1 MLVLLPMITLRS
13 RCNEACTSHGNHACH
28 APGGLRELR
37 RRTDPALLPCLLLR
51 KLDCRFGLLAFVS
64 ARRGR
69 IGQEAEVACS
79 FPVWFSSSDKQRVAF
94 DQQRRRRL
102 FALCQRNR
110 ISSSSSSSSSSSIQA
125 RMECLRLGSGNGGRG
140 IRDGSVDTGPGSAP
154 LTMLEQRELRLLG
167 GE

>member
-110 ISSSSSSSSSSSIQA
+110 ISSSSSSSSSSSIAPSKASIAQRKLEPRQRLCKVHETHLSKWGKQA
-125 RMECLRLGSGNGGRG
+125 CKPE
-140 IRDGSVDTGPGSAP
+140 A
-154 LTMLEQRELRLLG
+154 
-167 GE
+167 